1 MISKIAQKRKNL
13 NSSARRT
20 RVVCFHE
27 KEAFKNVNFGSKIEL
42 KHGPN
47 FHNDHNVI
55 EVYADG
61 VFIGHVIHQK
71 RKGDEM
77 ANILNNDEII
87 HLVQPNMVV
96 NIVTILDNQLLID
109 IPINQRRR

>member
-61 VFIGHVIHQK
+61 VFIGHVIHKK
-71 RKGDEM
+71 RKGDEI
-77 ANILNNDEII
+77 AKKAVKAGITKVVFDRGGYQY
-87 HLVQPNMVV
+87 HGRVQA
-96 NIVTILDNQLLID
+96 LADAAREKGLEF
-109 IPINQRRR
+109 